1 MKNQPIIKRRYGRNS
16 IAIFCDEKV
25 TNDGEIKANFS
36 CSIQR
41 SYKDKNNEWKE
52 STLNCFIE
60 DLLPLSSL
68 LEQGYID
75 FQKYLEDKSSNKL
88 TKKAYEPAKAQ
99 AAQEPLDDDI
109 PF

>member
-52 STLNCFIE
+52 STLNCIIE

-75 FQKYLEDKSSNKL
+75 FQKMVSI
-88 TKKAYEPAKAQ
+88 
-99 AAQEPLDDDI
+99 PLFWMAVEQI
-109 PF
+109 KMENIRTFLKIKTNPWEN